1 MAIKVTDRKFYRYM
15 YLRLIRQ
22 QGTPHAL
29 ALSVSIG
36 IFFGFLIPI
45 CQMFLAIFVA
55 WVFNV
60 NRLVSAACT
69 WISNPITIPIIFPFN
84 VYLGSFFI
92 NADVDKEQI
101 VDAMS
106 NVTLR
111 TIMDLGVKLGLDGF
125 FMFVIG
131 GSIMG
136 AIFAPLSYSFVY
148 FTIKKNK
155 ERKIERS
162 LKKKIKRE
170 EKAQAK
176 KKNNALPVSE

>member
-1 MAIKVTDRKFYRYM
+1 
-15 YLRLIRQ
+15 
-22 QGTPHAL
+22 
-29 ALSVSIG
+29 
-36 IFFGFLIPI
+36 
-45 CQMFLAIFVA
+45 
-55 WVFNV
+55 
-60 NRLVSAACT
+60 
-69 WISNPITIPIIFPFN
+69 
-84 VYLGSFFI
+84 
-92 NADVDKEQI
+92 
-101 VDAMS
+101 MS

-111 TIMDLGVKLGLDGF
+111 TITELGVKLGLDGF
-125 FMFVIG
+125 LMFVIG